1 MFRSASLLLLVG
13 CNEIFGLDPT
23 TIRTTDAREPCEA
36 GTPFTGSVEV
46 PIVGNHSVEA
56 ARFTRNR
63 GVAYLSLCPPDL
75 PDPKRGCDLYTSVY
89 STQTESFS
97 GFSIMNGVSTMDV
110 YDSYPSITSDNQ
122 HLLFGSERDGQTV
135 RIYVAATQ
143 NGSFDNPTITRLAGT
158 GTSASNEPYIVGDG
172 RVLYFSAE
180 EMSSQLYRM
189 EGAPPTFGGK
199 STLVPGVD
207 IANNDEYAP
216 VVRDDELEMFFASGR
231 DFTLDLFTATRA
243 STGDAFGTPVR
254 VANLSS
260 SGNDWPVWI
269 TPDGCELYYIAKSG
283 TVATLYVARR

>member
-1 MFRSASLLLLVG
+1 MFRGAWLLLLVG
-13 CNEIFGLDPT
+13 CNEIYGLDPT
-23 TIRTTDAREPCEA
+23 TVRIVDARPPCKA
-36 GTPFTGSVEV
+36 GTPFSTGVEV
-46 PIVGNHSVEA
+46 QIAGNHSVEA

-63 GVAYLSLCPPDL
+63 GVAYLALCPPDL
-75 PDPKRGCDLYTSVY
+75 PDPKPGCDLYTSAY
-89 STQTESFS
+89 SVETESFA
-97 GFSIMNGVSTMDV
+97 GFSKLNGVSTLDV

-122 HLLFGSERDGQTV
+122 HLLFGSERGGDV

-143 NGSFDNPTITRLAGT
+143 NGSFDMPAITRLAGT
-158 GTSASNEPYIVGDG
+158 GAGASNEPYIVGDG
-172 RVLYFSAE
+172 RVLYFSAQAT
-180 EMSSQLYRM
+180 SSQLYRM
-189 EGAPPTFGGK
+189 EGAPPTFGGQ
-199 STLVPGVD
+199 SRLVSGVD

-269 TPDGCELYYIAKSG
+269 TPDGCELYYISRSG
-283 TVATLYVARR
+283 TVATLYVAKR